1 MRLKKPQTKKT
12 EVIMK
17 LRGVLKKPFTIFI
30 LCVSIVVLTG
40 PAWADGYPSKPITL
54 VAPYGPGGASDLA
67 ARTLAASVPGYIGQP
82 VVVINKTGAGG
93 VTGSTYVNKRK
104 PNGYTLLLS
113 RIGCNAVA
121 PALNATIPYK
131 WDGFT
136 FLGLLELNPFVY
148 VVKADAPY
156 KTINDLIEAIKAD
169 PGKLSYSTS
178 GPMTLLNMG
187 TQKLFSVAGLKS
199 DAATM
204 VPYKGGGGAKTAL
217 LGGHVDFLAINLAPV
232 LDQIQAGKLR
242 ALAVTTKERFIAIP
256 DVPTVREAG
265 MPELEDIIGWSG
277 LWGPPNL
284 PKEVVDKWVAAL
296 QGVKKDKTWNTF
308 TKSLGSIP
316 QILSPAET
324 EAFAKKQYEIYHE
337 LGKQLELLIK

>member
-1 MRLKKPQTKKT
+1 MKPRDIFK
-12 EVIMK
+12 IS
-17 LRGVLKKPFTIFI
+17 FTLFI
-30 LCVSIVVLTG
+30 LCISILALTG
-40 PAWADGYPSKPITL
+40 SAWAAGYPSKPITL

-67 ARTLAASVPGYIGQP
+67 SRTLAAAVPGYIGQP

-93 VTGSTYVNKRK
+93 VTGSTYVAKRK
-104 PNGYTLLLS
+104 PDGYTLLLS

-148 VVKADAPY
+148 VVKADSPY
-156 KTINDLIEAIKAD
+156 KTIKDLIEAVKAN

-187 TQKLFSVAGLKS
+187 TQKLFSVAGLDS
-199 DAATM
+199 EAATM

-242 ALAVTTKERFIAIP
+242 ALVVTTKERFNAIP

-265 MPELEDIIGWSG
+265 MPVLEDIIGWSG

-284 PKEVVDKWVAAL
+284 PKEVVDKWVTAL
-296 QGVKKDKTWNTF
+296 QGVKKDKAWNKF

-316 QILSPAET
+316 QILPPEET
-324 EAFAKKQYEIYHE
+324 EKFAKRQYEIYHE
-337 LGKQLELLIK
+337 LGKQLGLLIQ